1 MPLATRNFNLVSS
14 KFLIAFGLIVAA
26 FGMLSMV
33 RVSTPTSLVVCG
45 NVINGFGMGF
55 SAISVT
61 SAINIPESKSEIGS
75 GIVNAARHVGQ
86 CIGMA
91 VLVTLL
97 NQNVIAVKDNIKR
110 TANHE
115 SNTHVLSP
123 GVRRTAGREI
133 DRVFA
138 ERGSTGNLS
147 QNRTMMKNGGKH

>member
-61 SAINIPESKSEIGS
+61 SAINIPESKSAPASSTPPAMSDSASEWQS
-75 GIVNAARHVGQ
+75 
-86 CIGMA
+86 
-91 VLVTLL
+91 
-97 NQNVIAVKDNIKR
+97 
-110 TANHE
+110 
-115 SNTHVLSP
+115 LSP
-123 GVRRTAGREI
+123 C
-133 DRVFA
+133 
-138 ERGSTGNLS
+138 
-147 QNRTMMKNGGKH
+147 

>member
-1 MPLATRNFNLVSS
+1 MKRSLFFINGNPPVSLSGWVPAAVLILPVSLAVAVGMPLATRNFNLVSS

-61 SAINIPESKSEIGS
+61 SAINIPESKSGIGS

-91 VLVTLL
+91 VLVT
-97 NQNVIAVKDNIKR
+97 
-110 TANHE
+110 
-115 SNTHVLSP
+115 
-123 GVRRTAGREI
+123 
-133 DRVFA
+133 
-138 ERGSTGNLS
+138 
-147 QNRTMMKNGGKH
+147 